1 MKTGSTAMMTPV
13 NHDAATQVDRTI
25 VFGCILDRLRRCG
38 LIFCASAAAMLFS
51 ALHLSAAPDVTAD
64 DAAAD
69 SPAWTKDLIIYEIA
83 TKGFTSPKGPESGT
97 FNTCREKMPY
107 LRKLGITG
115 IWLTGHSWAPPH
127 LFFNVWSQ
135 YGNIEPD
142 KIEPTLGTPEEFR
155 ALIDEAHRN
164 GIKVFLDVHEH
175 GVHPC
180 SPIVKAHPEWF
191 KGDAGGICDFD
202 WHGDHQDREQW
213 WIKVWTDYVKN
224 YGVDG
229 FRIDLGTPQP
239 HVWKKIRQ
247 IAAAGHEIVTF
258 EEGRNCAAPGVT
270 DFSQCD
276 AEIREVADD
285 VGGYYERQTRNDRCF
300 SSVMLSSHDF
310 GTNVNPLPDNPYAAQ
325 GSRAVFGY
333 SVLFTPMIPVFFSGE
348 EFDAPFKPIPWLSP
362 KYLPSNGPKD
372 MQEHLR
378 QMYAAGSPSYLADE
392 DKGKGRWLYG
402 NMLDWEELKEPKHA
416 AMFEDVGKMIALRKR
431 EADILAA
438 ARDRDH
444 PKIKPVKCESDIRV
458 PVPYLRW
465 NERAAIL
472 VAANRHTERDANLK
486 LAVPLEEIGMAGH
499 AGYRV
504 TDLWLGGDASVRSA
518 EELVAFKFAIG
529 PDKRAGGG
537 VRVFK
542 FEPLGAPASPPD
554 NK

>member
-1 MKTGSTAMMTPV
+1 MTIQI
-13 NHDAATQVDRTI
+13 NSDAARHVDRKMAFGHAADWLQRCCL
-25 VFGCILDRLRRCG
+25 VFVVGTAAMFL
-38 LIFCASAAAMLFS
+38 AAAHLFAATDA
-51 ALHLSAAPDVTAD
+51 ALGK
-64 DAAAD
+64 AAD
-69 SPAWTKDLIIYEIA
+69 SPAWTKDLIIYELA
-83 TKGFTSPKGPESGT
+83 TKGFTSPNGPESGT
-97 FNTCREKMPY
+97 FNTCKKRMPY
-107 LRKLGITG
+107 LKKLGITG

-142 KIEPTLGTPEEFR
+142 KIEPTLGTPREFK

-202 WHGDHQDREQW
+202 WRGAHEDREEW

-229 FRIDLGTPQP
+229 FRIDLGTPHP

-247 IAAAGHEIVTF
+247 IAAAAGHEIVTF
-258 EEGRNCAAPGVT
+258 EEDRNCAVPGVT

-285 VGGYYERQTRNDRCF
+285 VGGFYERQARKDKCF

-333 SVLFTPMIPVFFSGE
+333 SVLFTPMIPIFFSGE
-348 EFDAPFKPIPWLSP
+348 EFDASFNPIPWLSP

-378 QMYAAGSPSYLADE
+378 QMYAAGCPSYLAEE

-402 NMLDWEELKEPKHA
+402 NMIDWEELNEPKHH
-416 AMFEDVGKMIALRKR
+416 AMFEDVRKMMAIRKK

-438 ARDRDH
+438 VPDRDN
-444 PKIKPVKCESDIRV
+444 PKIKGVKCESNASV
-458 PVPYLRW
+458 PVPYIRW
-465 NERAAIL
+465 NGRATIL
-472 VAANRHTERDANLK
+472 VAANRNTDKDANLK
-486 LAVPLEEIGMAGH
+486 ISIPLEKIGMAGH
-499 AGYRV
+499 ARYKV
-504 TDLWLGGDASVRSA
+504 TDLWMGGEDRICSA
-518 EELVAFKFAIG
+518 ADLAAFEFPGKR
-529 PDKRAGGG
+529 DKIAGGG
-537 VRVFK
+537 IRIFK
-542 FEPLGAPASPPD
+542 IEPLNASASRD
-554 NK
+554 